1 MACLTKNKLKRMQA
15 KYKVDTVIAEKMN
28 VSRQAIHQLRKK
40 YNLPKVKDRLLDRN
54 IKIAQSA
61 QKNRSEADRRACV
74 KYGLSISQVYRI
86 IKAYS

>member
-1 MACLTKNKLKRMQA
+1 MACLTKNQLKRMQK
-15 KYKVDTVIAEKMN
+15 KYKVDTLIAEKMN

-54 IKIAQSA
+54 VKIAKDA
-61 QKNRSEADRRACV
+61 KGGRSEAARRACV